1 MGKNYLS
8 QEELDELNRLV
19 SMYLDRA
26 ENFARDIFQWDEGLG
41 RKARWISEINA
52 YDVLN
57 NYGKVRRDTAER
69 RAIIEYEKYRI
80 IQDKEFKSYSINFVI
95 YTLF

>member
-1 MGKNYLS
+1 MKDWA
-8 QEELDELNRLV
+8 EKLDGFLR
-19 SMYLDRA
+19 
-26 ENFARDIFQWDEGLG
+26 F
-41 RKARWISEINA
+41 NA

-80 IQDKEFKSYSINFVI
+80 IQDKEFKSDFDKVVDEIKVKKHLPKLENK
-95 YTLF
+95 

>member
-1 MGKNYLS
+1 MGFL
-8 QEELDELNRLV
+8 R
-19 SMYLDRA
+19 
-26 ENFARDIFQWDEGLG
+26 F
-41 RKARWISEINA
+41 NA

-80 IQDKEFKSYSINFVI
+80 IQDKEFKSDFDKVVDEIKVKKHLPKLENK
-95 YTLF
+95 